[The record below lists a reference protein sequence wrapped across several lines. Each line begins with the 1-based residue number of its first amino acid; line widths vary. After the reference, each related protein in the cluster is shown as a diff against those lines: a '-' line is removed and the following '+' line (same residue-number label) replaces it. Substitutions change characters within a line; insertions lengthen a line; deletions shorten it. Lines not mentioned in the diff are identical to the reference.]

1 MIKSNYHRANIISWY
16 YIVLNKII
24 IIKTFDYVQVYPHIC
39 NQKKKTYFRLDNM
52 IEFDRILL

>member
-39 NQKKKTYFRLDNM
+39 NQKKKHILD
-52 IEFDRILL
+52 